1 MTEKWLAVTIAAV
14 FVFCVGC
21 RDGLEQEVVSVEAAA
36 AAGAEERT
44 EDFRPPTEPIGSTT
58 GVPIDAHN
66 PSEQSPKGDCVPDCT
81 GISCGSDGCGGSCGH
96 CSGTQ
101 VCRSGACVES
111 DPPVT
116 TVCGALGSPTTW
128 RLSDSPVLV
137 SCNLNVTAPLTIEPG
152 VLVQVSGS
160 STTITV
166 NTGGS
171 IQANGSEELP
181 IVFTS
186 ASGTASGSWGS
197 LVLNATAAN
206 SSITHTEFRY
216 GGGVN
221 KAPIYLNP
229 IGLTNQR
236 IFNQLYFVNNV
247 MNGIALP
254 ETISGNARIPSA
266 PGIAYWWENDV
277 KIPEAVTLV
286 IERDVVLKFAY
297 KYSEIDVYGRL
308 VAQGTPS
315 QPVIFTSAK
324 DDSRAGDS
332 NNDGSTSP
340 QPKDWGGIYFANNTS
355 LPQSELHNVIIAYA
369 GQDADD
375 TAPHPDDPT
384 IGYPI
389 LIHAYENPVFDN
401 VVFEKNRIDAQA
413 ITVGTW
419 SSDVHLDLA
428 GYPYWV
434 SNDIT
439 ISAANTTT
447 IDPGVIL
454 KFGRQYAEI
463 NVEGRLI
470 ANGTSDSPVIFTS
483 SKDDARGGDTNRDGL
498 TSPQPKDWGGI
509 YFANNTSLPQ
519 SELHNVIIAYAGQDA
534 DDPAPYPDEP
544 TIGYPILIHAY
555 ENPIFD
561 NVVFEKNRINA
572 QAITVGT
579 WSSDVHLDLAGYPY
593 WVSNDITISA
603 ANTAT
608 IDAGVILKFGR
619 RYAEVNV
626 NGRLLANG
634 TPDNPVVFTSH
645 RDDSRGGDNNA
656 DGATSPKAQDWGG
669 IYFAPNAEL
678 GNSEL
683 HHVVVAYGGEDDD
696 DPDPYPDEPTWGYP
710 IVIHP
715 NANPVFNDVVFQNNR
730 IDAQALITGTWS
742 SDVHL
747 DLAGY
752 PYWVANDI
760 TISAAATTTIDPGV
774 ILKFGRRYAEVNV
787 NGRLLANG
795 TPDNPVVFTSHR
807 DDARGGDNN
816 ADGATSPQPQDWG
829 GIYFAPN
836 AELGNSE
843 LHHVVVAY
851 GGEDDDDPDPYPDEP
866 TWGYPIVIHPNA
878 NPVFNDVVFQNNRID
893 AQALITGTWSSDVL
907 LDIVG
912 YPYWIDWDVTVAAGT
927 TLRINPGVA
936 LKFAYKYADMD
947 VRGRIVVGG
956 DPNLPVVF
964 TSARDDSVGGDSNRD
979 GVGTIPAAGDWG
991 GIRIAENTAQPASK
1005 FDGVVFSYGGQGGTD
1020 TKPSPNNT
1028 TFDYVVR
1035 SETSAG
1041 VLIQNTDF
1049 RNCDDAIRV
1058 SAGATVDLG
1067 GGNHGSIG
1075 NNRFIGHQVGS
1086 NNWAVYNDSTADI
1099 MALNCW
1105 WGYADTTLIDGV
1117 IRDQLDNTSVG
1128 KVIYQQFQDCI
1139 VGEPCNDGDDC
1150 TLADTC
1156 IVGYCSGT
1164 PFACDSPGQ
1173 CETTI
1178 GATCNGDGTCLYP
1191 PATGS
1196 ACNDGDPC
1204 TMTDH
1209 CRADKTCAGLTYT
1222 CDAPGPCETNVGAT
1236 CNGDGTCAYQPDT
1249 GTACDDGDPCTTT
1262 DHCRADKTCAGVS
1275 YRCEAP
1281 GFCETTDG
1289 ATCNGD
1295 GTCSYPPA
1303 TGTACD
1309 DGNPC
1314 TKTDQCRADK
1324 TCAGATYTCDS
1335 PGLCETSVGAT
1346 CNGDGTCSYLPDTG
1360 SECDDGDPCTMAEQ
1374 CRADKTCVGVT
1385 YTCDS
1390 PGFCETTDGATCN
1403 GDGTCSYPPATG
1415 TACDDGNPCTKTD
1428 QCRADKTC
1436 AGVTYT
1442 CDSPGLCETAVG
1454 ATCNGDGT
1462 CTYLPATGSACDDGD
1477 PCTKTDRC
1485 RADKTCA
1492 GVTYTCD
1499 SPGFCETTVGATCN
1513 GDGTC
1518 TYLPAT
1524 GSACDDGDPCTKTD
1538 QCRADKTCA
1547 GVTYTCHTPG
1557 FCETTVGATCNG
1569 DGTCTYPPA
1578 TGLACDDENPCTKT
1592 DQCGADK
1599 TCAGVTYTC
1608 DAPGFCETTVGATCN
1623 GDGTCAYP
1631 PATGLACD
1639 DGNPCTKTDRCRADK
1654 TCTGISYRCDAPGLC
1669 ETTVGST
1676 CNGDGTCAYLPDTGS
1691 ACDDGNPCTIDD
1703 ICLAGVCLAG
1713 STMDCDDQNPCTNDS
1728 CSPES
1733 GCQHIAN
1740 TLPCDDG
1747 NACTTEDTCNTGVC
1761 LGVGVLDCDDNNIC
1775 TTDWCDSTTGC
1786 VYEANSLACDD
1797 GNACTSDACS
1807 DGKCVS
1813 TAITCDDSDECTV
1826 DKCDPGIGC
1835 WTTLIP
1841 DCCSETHACPDF
1853 EVCKAG
1859 TCEQLLCLPCA
1870 IDEDCGTDD
1879 AKCLPVGADTYCLPV
1894 CTAGVCPSNATC
1906 TDELDAVSVCWPNRG
1921 WCECVEPRFPTVCDG
1936 DDLVYLDSCG
1946 AVTQTEFCQ
1955 RGCVDGF
1962 GCCGQGTHADGDTCV
1977 EDTVEP
1983 LPDQSEESVPGDQ
1996 AGESPDDAEPQN
2008 DAEETVEA
2016 DSSDFS
2022 SEVKSAPDGATDV
2035 FGFDN
2040 SPEGNEDLKSGGC
2053 SATQEGAAS
2062 GLALVLLTLAILLWL
2077 RDRRR
2082 PLS

>member
-1 MTEKWLAVTIAAV
+1 MQAKMLMT
-14 FVFCVGC
+14 
-21 RDGLEQEVVSVEAAA
+21 
-36 AAGAEERT
+36 
-44 EDFRPPTEPIGSTT
+44 PP
-58 GVPIDAHN
+58 
-66 PSEQSPKGDCVPDCT
+66 
-81 GISCGSDGCGGSCGH
+81 
-96 CSGTQ
+96 
-101 VCRSGACVES
+101 
-111 DPPVT
+111 
-116 TVCGALGSPTTW
+116 
-128 RLSDSPVLV
+128 
-137 SCNLNVTAPLTIEPG
+137 
-152 VLVQVSGS
+152 
-160 STTITV
+160 
-166 NTGGS
+166 
-171 IQANGSEELP
+171 
-181 IVFTS
+181 
-186 ASGTASGSWGS
+186 
-197 LVLNATAAN
+197 
-206 SSITHTEFRY
+206 
-216 GGGVN
+216 
-221 KAPIYLNP
+221 
-229 IGLTNQR
+229 
-236 IFNQLYFVNNV
+236 
-247 MNGIALP
+247 
-254 ETISGNARIPSA
+254 
-266 PGIAYWWENDV
+266 
-277 KIPEAVTLV
+277 
-286 IERDVVLKFAY
+286 
-297 KYSEIDVYGRL
+297 
-308 VAQGTPS
+308 
-315 QPVIFTSAK
+315 
-324 DDSRAGDS
+324 
-332 NNDGSTSP
+332 
-340 QPKDWGGIYFANNTS
+340 
-355 LPQSELHNVIIAYA
+355 
-369 GQDADD
+369 
-375 TAPHPDDPT
+375 PHPDDPT

-1578 TGLACDDENPCTKT
+1578 TGLACDDGNPCTKTDQCRADKTCAGVTYTCDTPGFCETTVGVACNGDGTCAYPPATGLACDDGNPCTKTDQCRADKTCAGVTYTCDAPGFCETTVGATCNGDGTCAYPPATGLACDDENPCTKT
-1592 DQCGADK
+1592 DQCGADKTCAGVTYTCDAPGFCETTVGATCNGDGTCAYPPATGLACDDGNPCTKTDRCRADK

>member
-1578 TGLACDDENPCTKT
+1578 TGLACDDGNPCTKT
-1592 DQCGADK
+1592 DQCRADK

>member
-483 SKDDARGGDTNRDGL
+483 SKDDARGGDNNADGATSPQPKDWGGIYFANNTSLPQSELHNVIIAYAGQDADDTAPHPDDPTIGYPILIHAYENPVFDNVVFEKNRIDAQAITVGTWSSDVHLDLAGYPYWVSNDITISAANTTTIDPGVILKFGRQYAEINVEGRLIANGTSDSPVIFTSSKDDARGGDTNRDGL

-656 DGATSPKAQDWGG
+656 DGATSPKA
-669 IYFAPNAEL
+669 
-678 GNSEL
+678 
-683 HHVVVAYGGEDDD
+683 
-696 DPDPYPDEPTWGYP
+696 
-710 IVIHP
+710 
-715 NANPVFNDVVFQNNR
+715 
-730 IDAQALITGTWS
+730 
-742 SDVHL
+742 
-747 DLAGY
+747 
-752 PYWVANDI
+752 
-760 TISAAATTTIDPGV
+760 
-774 ILKFGRRYAEVNV
+774 
-787 NGRLLANG
+787 
-795 TPDNPVVFTSHR
+795 
-807 DDARGGDNN
+807 
-816 ADGATSPQPQDWG
+816 QDWG

-1492 GVTYTCD
+1492 GVTYTC
-1499 SPGFCETTVGATCN
+1499 
-1513 GDGTC
+1513 
-1518 TYLPAT
+1518 
-1524 GSACDDGDPCTKTD
+1524 
-1538 QCRADKTCA
+1538 
-1547 GVTYTCHTPG
+1547 HTPG

-1578 TGLACDDENPCTKT
+1578 TGLACDDGNPCTKT
-1592 DQCGADK
+1592 DQCRADKTCAGVTYTCDAPGFCETTVGATCNGDGTCAYPPATGLACDDGNPCTKTDRCRADK